1 MRRLFV
7 PACICFMTWTGLPGS
22 DSNLVPENFSGT
34 AKTDKKVPARA
45 VIESGDA
52 DAVVV
57 EIPRERR
64 AAIVIKTPTTPTA
77 AVETPAAAAPTETAA
92 PEIIPLPPVYRPVVQ
107 RSDREICDSLT
118 TAAESN
124 NLPVHFLISL
134 LFQESRFN
142 PAEVSTA
149 GALGIAQF
157 MPETAAD
164 MGLENPFDPVQAIP
178 ASARLLR
185 NLVAQFGNLGLAAAA
200 YNAGPRRV
208 QDWLAKLSSKP
219 TDKKT
224 AKKTDPKPALP
235 EETQGYVKTITGHAV
250 ESWTA
255 ASTVKPGQR
264 LPRHAP
270 CQEAAGLY
278 AWSGPETIPLPQP
291 SPLTHRAAESS
302 QIANKETKTV
312 SEQLAAHR
320 HTIGKRKLEKIAQ
333 Q

>member
-1 MRRLFV
+1 MRRIFV
-7 PACICFMTWTGLPGS
+7 PACICFVTWTGLPGS

-34 AKTDKKVPARA
+34 AKTDRKIQTRA
-45 VIESGDA
+45 IVEPGDA
-52 DAVVV
+52 DAVVAK
-57 EIPRERR
+57 IPTDV
-64 AAIVIKTPTTPTA
+64 AAPVTA
-77 AVETPAAAAPTETAA
+77 IEAPAAQPPGQIAA
-92 PEIIPLPPVYRPVVQ
+92 PEIIPLPPVFRPVVL

-118 TAAESN
+118 TAAQTN
-124 NLPVHFLISL
+124 NLPVHFFISL

-164 MGLENPFDPVQAIP
+164 MGLENPFDPAQAIP

-208 QDWLAKLSSKP
+208 QDWLAKLSNKA

-224 AKKTDPKPALP
+224 AKKTEKKTDPKPALP

-250 ESWTA
+250 ETWTA
-255 ASTVKPGQR
+255 ATTVQPGQR

-291 SPLTHRAAESS
+291 SPLTHRAAAPS
-302 QIANKETKTV
+302 QFAKT
-312 SEQLAAHR
+312 EPKPAIQQLAARKHA
-320 HTIGKRKLEKIAQ
+320 IGKHKLEKVAQ

>member
-34 AKTDKKVPARA
+34 AKTDKKINAR
-45 VIESGDA
+45 VTVEPGDA
-52 DAVVV
+52 EPVVAK
-57 EIPRERR
+57 IPRDDPAA
-64 AAIVIKTPTTPTA
+64 AAI
-77 AVETPAAAAPTETAA
+77 ETPAAPASTETAA
-92 PEIIPLPPVYRPVVQ
+92 PEIIPLPPVFRPVVV

-124 NLPVHFLISL
+124 NLPVHFFISL

-164 MGLENPFDPVQAIP
+164 MGLENPFDPAQAIP

-208 QDWLAKLSSKP
+208 QDWLAKLSGK
-219 TDKKT
+219 TADKKT

-235 EETQGYVKTITGHAV
+235 EETQGYVKTITGHPV
-250 ESWTA
+250 ETWTN
-255 ASTVKPGQR
+255 ASTAMPGQR

-291 SPLTHRAAESS
+291 SPLTHRAAAPS
-302 QIANKETKTV
+302 QIASKETKAV

-320 HTIGKRKLEKIAQ
+320 HTIGKHRLDKVAQ

>member
-1 MRRLFV
+1 MRRIFV

-34 AKTDKKVPARA
+34 AKTDKKIYARAIVEPGGADDVVAKIPPDAAVPA
-45 VIESGDA
+45 
-52 DAVVV
+52 
-57 EIPRERR
+57 
-64 AAIVIKTPTTPTA
+64 T
-77 AVETPAAAAPTETAA
+77 AVEASAASAPTETAA
-92 PEIIPLPPVYRPVVQ
+92 LEIIPLPPVFRPVVQ
-107 RSDREICDSLT
+107 RSDREICESLT
-118 TAAESN
+118 TAAASN
-124 NLPVHFLISL
+124 NLPVHFFISL

-208 QDWLAKLSSKP
+208 QDWLAKLSGKS

-224 AKKTDPKPALP
+224 AKKTDSKPVLP

-250 ESWTA
+250 ETWTA
-255 ASTVKPGQR
+255 ASTVQPGQR

-291 SPLTHRAAESS
+291 SPLTHRAAAPS
-302 QIANKETKTV
+302 QIASKETKAV

-320 HTIGKRKLEKIAQ
+320 HTIGKHRLDKVAQ